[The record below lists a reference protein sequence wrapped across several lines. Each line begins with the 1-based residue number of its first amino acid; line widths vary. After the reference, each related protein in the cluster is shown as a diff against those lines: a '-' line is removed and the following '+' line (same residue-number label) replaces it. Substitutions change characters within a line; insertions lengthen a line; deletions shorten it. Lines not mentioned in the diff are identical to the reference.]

1 MLHPNGKGFPSKLSK
16 KTGPFVTELPEC
28 RIVLE
33 QLRMLLPKLFP
44 GVD

>member
-1 MLHPNGKGFPSKLSK
+1 
-16 KTGPFVTELPEC
+16 VTELPEC

-33 QLRMLLPKLFP
+33 QLRVLLPKLFP